1 MKTHEFAAIAIV
13 LLLVV
18 WVGFAA
24 LSPTYAARNKLLPN
38 SLGGIFGA
46 GSDAGANLAGNDPA
60 AGSGAGAN
68 TGSAGSGNSNPSA
81 SGALGGPGQTVTIP
95 IKVVGGYYDPR
106 EIRVK
111 QGTRVK
117 LVMDVNSFTGCMRVF
132 NIWGLNQKLSI
143 SPGSNVLEFT
153 ADTPGTYR
161 TSCNMG
167 MGDGRFIVEAADG
180 TAPAPA
186 TGNNVGSPP
195 IVGPTG
201 SCGGSG
207 AGGCGG
213 AAAVVG
219 SAPSAGGCGCGG

>member
-1 MKTHEFAAIAIV
+1 MHMKTHEFAAIAIV

-38 SLGGIFGA
+38 SLGAIFGS
-46 GSDAGANLAGNDPA
+46 GSGAGANLAGNGPA
-60 AGSGAGAN
+60 AGSGSGANAGAV
-68 TGSAGSGNSNPSA
+68 GAGGNPSPA
-81 SGALGGPGQTVTIP
+81 SSGALGGPGQTVTIP

-117 LVMDVNSFTGCMRVF
+117 LVMDINSFTGCMRVF
-132 NIWGLNQKLSI
+132 NIWGLNQKLTI
-143 SPGSNVLEFT
+143 SPGNNVLEFT

-161 TSCNMG
+161 TSCSMG

-180 TAPAPA
+180 SAPVQAA
-186 TGNNVGSPP
+186 ANS
-195 IVGPTG
+195 GPSGG
-201 SCGGSG
+201 SCGASG
-207 AGGCGG
+207 
-213 AAAVVG
+213 
-219 SAPSAGGCGCGG
+219 GGCGCGG

>member
-24 LSPTYAARNKLLPN
+24 LSPTYAARNKLLP
-38 SLGGIFGA
+38 SQFGGA
-46 GSDAGANLAGNDPA
+46 GNVAGTNLAGNDPA
-60 AGSGAGAN
+60 AAGSGAGSQG
-68 TGSAGSGNSNPSA
+68 GSPSPSG

-143 SPGSNVLEFT
+143 SAGSNVLEFT

-161 TSCNMG
+161 TSCSMG

-180 TAPAPA
+180 TAPVQAA
-186 TGNNVGSPP
+186 ANS
-195 IVGPTG
+195 GPSGG
-201 SCGGSG
+201 SCGASG
-207 AGGCGG
+207 
-213 AAAVVG
+213 
-219 SAPSAGGCGCGG
+219 GGCGCGG